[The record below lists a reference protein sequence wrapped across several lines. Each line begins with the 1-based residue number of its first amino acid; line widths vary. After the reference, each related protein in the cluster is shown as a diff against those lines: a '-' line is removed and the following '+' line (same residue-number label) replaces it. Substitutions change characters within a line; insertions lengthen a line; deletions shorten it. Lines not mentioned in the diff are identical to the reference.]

1 MFTGAFSTKV
11 CFKLHMYLLN
21 KHHVSLIIYVYWTHL
36 NSSKTYLN
44 KKGNNALFFT
54 QHRDNNFK
62 RITMKKISKKVFAI
76 CIYSEAYYVVIN
88 LQLLFPI

>member
-1 MFTGAFSTKV
+1 MRYRTSYV
-11 CFKLHMYLLN
+11 LN
-21 KHHVSLIIYVYWTHL
+21 KGVNITKGEWL
-36 NSSKTYLN
+36 

-62 RITMKKISKKVFAI
+62 RITMKKISKKLFAI

-88 LQLLFPI
+88 LQLLFAI